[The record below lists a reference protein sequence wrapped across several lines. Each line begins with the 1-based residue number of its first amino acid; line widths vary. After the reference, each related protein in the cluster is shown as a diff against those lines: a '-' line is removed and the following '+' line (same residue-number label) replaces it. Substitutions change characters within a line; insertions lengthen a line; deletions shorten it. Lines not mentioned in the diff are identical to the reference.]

1 MIHRKGVAKAALFF
15 MNFPIFHICGVVR
28 NDELEKGENANAIS

>member
-15 MNFPIFHICGVVR
+15 MFFLIFHIYSATR
-28 NDELEKGENANAIS
+28 NDELEKGENTNAIS